1 MQSVESARRRLCWS
15 GTTAFRHLTRC
26 TRRRSR
32 PKSTFK
38 LPRRQADDTPRSTT
52 ANDDGGHAAA
62 HEFRSN
68 SSENGGRA
76 VHAERGRRI
85 YHAEQPAHFPG
96 APGNLQPKLLVSSSG
111 FSL

>member
-1 MQSVESARRRLCWS
+1 MRSAESARRRLCWS
-15 GTTAFRHLTRC
+15 GTTAFRHSTRC

-32 PKSTFK
+32 PKSTFT
-38 LPRRQADDTPRSTT
+38 LPRRQAYDAPRITT

-76 VHAERGRRI
+76 ANTERGRRI
-85 YHAEQPAHFPG
+85 YHAEQTAHFPG
-96 APGNLQPKLLVSSSG
+96 APGNLQPKLLVSRPG